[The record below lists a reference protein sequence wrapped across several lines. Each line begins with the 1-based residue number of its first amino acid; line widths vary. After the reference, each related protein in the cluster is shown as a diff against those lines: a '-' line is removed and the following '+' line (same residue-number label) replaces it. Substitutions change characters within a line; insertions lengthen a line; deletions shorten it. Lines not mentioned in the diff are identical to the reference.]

1 MYYACIQNKLQFKI
15 MRSKFEFTCE
25 NTKILITVSEISSSG
40 HEDPLS
46 SLENAT
52 LKISTVFCSSEA
64 VKKKKNY
71 TFVVHSNLNF
81 QMKCESSRS
90 TTNS

>member
-1 MYYACIQNKLQFKI
+1 MYMHVYRISYNFKSCIQNL
-15 MRSKFEFTCE
+15 
-25 NTKILITVSEISSSG
+25 NLHVNHKILITASEVSSSG

-52 LKISTVFCSSEA
+52 LKIRTVFCSSGA
-64 VKKKKNY
+64 VYKKKNH
-71 TFVVHSNLNF
+71 TFVVNSNLNF